1 MAQPPMFTP
10 KLPKIVSNAVTIGI
24 CLSNKIGYNSAYVR
38 GIREIFVYN
47 MGFSGSGC

>member
-1 MAQPPMFTP
+1 MFP
-10 KLPKIVSNAVTIGI
+10 QKLPQIVSNAVTIGI

-47 MGFSGSGC
+47 GGFSASGY